1 MLSDSWFRDL
11 KFEFWGLDI
20 KFVENYFL
28 LENYTTS
35 EGVVSYNVLYHQ
47 PLPINTRYQV
57 RFDANNDSATA
68 FKYPHR
74 LYVKISFL
82 HG

>member
-1 MLSDSWFRDL
+1 MCFLIVD
-11 KFEFWGLDI
+11 FETPNSKLEVS
-20 KFVENYFL
+20 KSKYFF
-28 LENYTTS
+28 LEIYVTS